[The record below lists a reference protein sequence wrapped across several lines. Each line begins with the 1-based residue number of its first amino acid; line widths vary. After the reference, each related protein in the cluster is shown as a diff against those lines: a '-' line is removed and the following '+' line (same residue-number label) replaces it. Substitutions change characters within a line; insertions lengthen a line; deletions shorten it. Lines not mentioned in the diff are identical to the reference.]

1 MTCSDE
7 LLSSKLQMQ
16 TCHRERERER
26 EKERKKE
33 REKERKREREKKERK
48 REREKE
54 RKRERNAVKRPVLA
68 SAGISFILE
77 NVKQAA
83 KVLSDQSLG
92 DGRFQLS
99 VVAPNE
105 LVEYAS

>member
-1 MTCSDE
+1 MRGCQCKHVT
-7 LLSSKLQMQ
+7 
-16 TCHRERERER
+16 ERERER

-33 REKERKREREKKERK
+33 RERTVR
-48 REREKE
+48 
-54 RKRERNAVKRPVLA
+54 RPVLA
-68 SAGISFILE
+68 STGISFILE

>member
-16 TCHRERERER
+16 TCHRERER
-26 EKERKKE
+26 
-33 REKERKREREKKERK
+33 K

-54 RKRERNAVKRPVLA
+54 RKRERDAVKRPALA